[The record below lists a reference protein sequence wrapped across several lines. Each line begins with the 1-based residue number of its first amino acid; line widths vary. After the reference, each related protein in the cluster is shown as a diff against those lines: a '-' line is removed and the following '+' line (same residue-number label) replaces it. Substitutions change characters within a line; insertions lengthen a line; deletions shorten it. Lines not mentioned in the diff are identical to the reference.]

1 VKKTYKIAVIG
12 GSAGSFNLVRRIL
25 ESLPASFPLPVLL
38 CLHRRRDYRN
48 GFVESLN
55 PGSNLKVVEP
65 LDKDPIKRGFV
76 YLAPSNY
83 HLIVE
88 SNETISLST
97 GEEENYSRPSIDL
110 TFETA
115 AEAYGEKMIAILL
128 SGANSDGAKGIASS
142 KLKKAMTIVQSPE
155 DAPFDTMPRE
165 ALKLFNPDRIMS
177 CDDII
182 GFLKSLN

>member
-1 VKKTYKIAVIG
+1 MKKDYKIAVIG

-25 ESLPASFPLPVLL
+25 ESLPATFPLPVVL
-38 CLHRRRDYRN
+38 CLHRRRDFRN

-55 PGSNLKVVEP
+55 PGSSLKVVEP
-65 LDKDPIKRGFV
+65 LDKDPIKKGYV

-88 SNETISLST
+88 TGDTISLST

-110 TFETA
+110 TFESA
-115 AEAYGEKMIAILL
+115 VEAYGEKMIAILL
-128 SGANSDGAKGIASS
+128 SGANSDGAKGMACT
-142 KLKKAMTIVQSPE
+142 KRKGGLTIVQSPE

-165 ALKLFNPDRIMS
+165 ALKLFSPDRIMS
-177 CDDII
+177 CDEII
-182 GFLKSLN
+182 SFLKSLK

>member
-1 VKKTYKIAVIG
+1 MKKGYKIAVIG

-25 ESLPASFPLPVLL
+25 ESLPASFPLPVVL
-38 CLHRRRDYRN
+38 CLHRRRDIRN

-55 PGSNLKVVEP
+55 PGSSLKVVEP
-65 LDKDPIKRGFV
+65 LDKEPIKNGFA

-88 SNETISLST
+88 NNETVSLST

-110 TFETA
+110 TFKSA
-115 AEAYGEKMIAILL
+115 AEAYGEKMIAVIL
-128 SGANSDGAKGIASS
+128 SGANSDGAKGISFS
-142 KLKKAMTIVQSPE
+142 KSKGALTIVQSPE
-155 DAPFDTMPRE
+155 DAPFETMPRE

-177 CDDII
+177 CDEII
-182 GFLKSLN
+182 DFLKSL